1 LADNIAGP
9 GGGPRMSGAPRGI
22 AAGGKDMNV
31 IRWEPFGAMDE
42 MFNRFP
48 SMLERWARLS
58 GSGEKGTEWSP
69 SADISETDQ
78 EYLIRASLPAV
89 RKEDV
94 SVTVEDG
101 MLTVSGERRQR
112 EEQKDEKFHKVES
125 FYGSFSRSFSLPEG
139 TDPSAIR
146 AESKDG
152 VLTIHV
158 PKMKAAARKP
168 TTIKVQ

>member
-1 LADNIAGP
+1 
-9 GGGPRMSGAPRGI
+9 
-22 AAGGKDMNV
+22 MNV
-31 IRWEPFGAMDE
+31 IRWEPFGGMDE

-48 SMLERWARLS
+48 TMFERWARLA
-58 GSGEKGTEWSP
+58 GSGEKSVEWSP

-78 EYLIRASLPAV
+78 EYLIRATLPAV
-89 RKEDV
+89 KKEDV
-94 SVTVEDG
+94 TVTVEDG
-101 MLTVSGERRQR
+101 MLTVSGERRQQDQR
-112 EEQKDEKFHKVES
+112 KDERFHKVES

-158 PKMKAAARKP
+158 PKIKAEAKKP